1 MNPDR
6 RRQEKAPAGTEAP
19 NKTQLTGNHNST
31 RSSIVATVLYDH
43 PSFDDVL
50 EYDPRRAKLCISN
63 EAFTYGLPMGPVGL
77 IETGNAMVALGKKL
91 LEREARQCA

>member
-6 RRQEKAPAGTEAP
+6 RRQEKAPAGTEAQY
-19 NKTQLTGNHNST
+19 KTQLTCNQNST

-43 PSFDDVL
+43 PSFADVL
-50 EYDPRRAKLCISN
+50 EYDPRRAKLSISN

-77 IETGNAMVALGKKL
+77 IETGKAMAALGKKL